1 MRAGGGLKM
10 THNIEHLKREIESLE
25 KQLSAQHFGGLFDRK
40 RIEQLE
46 DKLKKKRKELAR
58 LQAGDEHDDL
68 DVGPDH
74 IGIPEFVAAI
84 EETPDLGPDFPVD
97 IDADEPPLR
106 KQTSKTVTKP
116 TAKPVTRPAAKPVAK
131 AGKKI
136 ATKPKPAAKAK
147 PKAKAAPK
155 KKAAAKPAKKKSKR

>member
-1 MRAGGGLKM
+1 MA
-10 THNIEHLKREIESLE
+10 HNIEHLKREIEALE

-68 DVGPDH
+68 DVGSDH
-74 IGIPEFVAAI
+74 IGIPEFAAAI

-106 KQTSKTVTKP
+106 KPVAKTVS
-116 TAKPVTRPAAKPVAK
+116 KPVAK
-131 AGKKI
+131 PAAKTVAKAAKKV
-136 ATKPKPAAKAK
+136 ATKSKPAPKPKPK
-147 PKAKAAPK
+147 PKTKAAPK
-155 KKAAAKPAKKKSKR
+155 KKTAAKPAKKKSRR

>member
-1 MRAGGGLKM
+1 MA
-10 THNIEHLKREIESLE
+10 HNIEHLKREIEALE

-74 IGIPEFVAAI
+74 IGIPEFAAGI
-84 EETPDLGPDFPVD
+84 EDTPDLGPDFPID
-97 IDADEPPLR
+97 IDADEPPAR
-106 KQTSKTVTKP
+106 KPASKPVSKTA
-116 TAKPVTRPAAKPVAK
+116 AKVVAKPVAK
-131 AGKKI
+131 VAKKVV
-136 ATKPKPAAKAK
+136 TKSKPAAKPK
-147 PKAKAAPK
+147 PKAKPAPK
-155 KKAAAKPAKKKSKR
+155 KKVAAKPAKKKSKR

>member
-1 MRAGGGLKM
+1 MA
-10 THNIEHLKREIESLE
+10 HNIEHLKREIEALE
-25 KQLSAQHFGGLFDRK
+25 KQLAAQHFGGLFDRK

-74 IGIPEFVAAI
+74 IGIPEFAAAI
-84 EETPDLGPDFPVD
+84 EETPDLGPDFPID

-106 KQTSKTVTKP
+106 KNAAKTVSKPVAKPAAKTVTKA
-116 TAKPVTRPAAKPVAK
+116 AKKVSTKSKPAAKP
-131 AGKKI
+131 
-136 ATKPKPAAKAK
+136 K
-147 PKAKAAPK
+147 PKAKPAPK
-155 KKAAAKPAKKKSKR
+155 KKVAAKPAKKKSKR